1 MSISSIDIEIDRE
14 ADAGYIRLLGDPV
27 ERTESVTDEVN
38 VDLDRQGRV
47 VGIEVLSL
55 GAEVPFELLI
65 QQFGVPSDVVGA
77 WQLRY

>member
-38 VDLDRQGRV
+38 VALDRQGRV